1 MSKKTLVSA
10 ITAALV
16 VGAASTTFAANNPFS
31 DVPADSWAYDAVS
44 TLAADGVIDGY
55 PDGTYQGQNTMT
67 RYEMAQIVARAMA
80 KTDLEKAD
88 KVLVDKLAAEFADE
102 LDNLGVRV
110 ADLEKKSDNVVWK
123 GELRYRYVDASS
135 DAVSKITGK
144 KYNDNDTSQVMFRLE
159 PKAYIGDT
167 GWTANVRVDYEM
179 KADEDANGKTVV
191 ARAYAKGPI
200 GHNTT
205 VTAGRIPLL
214 DTYGMLLDEHM
225 SGAQIDITS
234 GSDKNFTTSLL
245 AGRYNPGHDNPDI
258 LPGQTLKDFTADFY
272 AAQFNYKSEKFDAN
286 AMYAV
291 MTNIENTQS
300 SDIKNPN
307 DSFGLWGNA
316 YTYDKD
322 KMNIWSVGGL
332 YRFDNNWGLLGQYA
346 VNTESDNSADKQA
359 YMAELQYKNANIAD
373 PGSWGAYVAYRH
385 FGKDVTIATTY
396 KDVFNNQKDVEAF
409 IPRYEKYI
417 RSKDKVIINPMFPGY
432 LFIKTSK
439 DQIEFDTML
448 TLMYEQKDGVIKELK
463 KDEVSALT
471 KDEIHLL
478 HLLLNKHYILKISKG
493 YKEDGRLILTEGP
506 LMKLQEHITAIIPKD
521 HLAILNIKFLNR
533 KIKAGLEM
541 QNRNI

>member
-88 KVLVDKLAAEFADE
+88 KALVDKLAAEFADE

-225 SGAQIDITS
+225 SGAQIDIAS

-291 MTNIENTQS
+291 MTNIEPGSTN
-300 SDIKNPN
+300 
-307 DSFGLWGNA
+307 WGTWA
-316 YTYDKD
+316 GQTVYDYD

-346 VNTESDNSADKQA
+346 VNTESDNSDDKQA

-396 KDVFNNQKDVEAF
+396 KDVFNNQKGFAIGASYVPVENLLASV
-409 IPRYEKYI
+409 KYFDG
-417 RSKDKVIINPMFPGY
+417 KDIDSDTDADRFY
-432 LFIKTSK
+432 LNLDF
-439 DQIEFDTML
+439 F
-448 TLMYEQKDGVIKELK
+448 Y
-463 KDEVSALT
+463 
-471 KDEIHLL
+471 
-478 HLLLNKHYILKISKG
+478 
-493 YKEDGRLILTEGP
+493 
-506 LMKLQEHITAIIPKD
+506 
-521 HLAILNIKFLNR
+521 
-533 KIKAGLEM
+533 
-541 QNRNI
+541 